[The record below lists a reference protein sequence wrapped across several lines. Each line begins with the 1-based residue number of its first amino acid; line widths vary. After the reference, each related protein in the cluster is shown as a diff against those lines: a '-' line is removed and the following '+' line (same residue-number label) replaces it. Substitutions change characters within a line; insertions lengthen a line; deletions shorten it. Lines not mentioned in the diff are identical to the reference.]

1 MDDILNRFED
11 VTMRLFKK
19 YDMEVVGFWTVS
31 KPEDKC
37 ALVYLMR
44 YSDEVAMEK
53 AWAAFRADSEWIET
67 RERTEANGPIV
78 EEVIS
83 DISYQQLSHPCSK
96 IFYSGKSNYY
106 RLNFV

>member
-1 MDDILNRFED
+1 MLYEMRTYLIPSGRMDDILNRFED

-31 KPEDKC
+31 KPEDKY

-44 YSDEVAMEK
+44 YSDEAAMEK
-53 AWAAFRADSEWIET
+53 AWSAFRADAEWIET

-78 EEVIS
+78 EEV
-83 DISYQQLSHPCSK
+83 LSEYLIPTS
-96 IFYSGKSNYY
+96 FSPMQ
-106 RLNFV
+106 

>member
-1 MDDILNRFED
+1 MLYELRTYLIPSGRMDDILNRFED

-19 YDMEVVGFWTVS
+19 YDMEVVGFWTVI
-31 KPEDKC
+31 KPEDKY

-67 RERTEANGPIV
+67 RELTEANGPIV

-83 DISYQQLSHPCSK
+83 EHLIPTAFSPMQ
-96 IFYSGKSNYY
+96 
-106 RLNFV
+106 

>member
-1 MDDILNRFED
+1 MLYELRTYLIPSGRMDDILNRFED

-31 KPEDKC
+31 KPEDKSR
-37 ALVYLMR
+37 LVYLMR

-83 DISYQQLSHPCSK
+83 EHLIPTAFSPMQ
-96 IFYSGKSNYY
+96 
-106 RLNFV
+106 